1 MDYIEIN
8 RGIITYR
15 GSEYNYESYDRIDDM
30 CVHVFMGGGVYAF
43 VGNECTINNTLCINS
58 DEIIQIILQN
68 T

>member
-15 GSEYNYESYDRIDDM
+15 GSEYQYESYERVDDM
-30 CVHVFMGGGVYAF
+30 CVHVFMSGGVYAF
-43 VGNECTINNTLCINS
+43 IGNECTINNVLCINS

>member
-15 GSEYNYESYDRIDDM
+15 GSEYNYESYERIDDM

-43 VGNECTINNTLCINS
+43 VGNECTINGTLCTNS
-58 DEIIQIILQN
+58 NEIISFLP
-68 T
+68 

>member
-15 GSEYNYESYDRIDDM
+15 GSDYNYESYERIDDM

-43 VGNECTINNTLCINS
+43 VGNECTINGTLCTNS
-58 DEIIQIILQN
+58 NEIISFLP
-68 T
+68 

>member
-8 RGIITYR
+8 QGIVTYR
-15 GSEYNYESYDRIDDM
+15 GSEYQYESYEKVDDM

-43 VGNECTINNTLCINS
+43 VGMECTINDKLCINA

>member
-15 GSEYNYESYDRIDDM
+15 GSEYQYESYERIDDM

-43 VGNECTINNTLCINS
+43 IGNECTINGTLCTNS
-58 DEIIQIILQN
+58 NEIISFLP
-68 T
+68 